1 MSSLIDTLSKLSDS
15 MSSMVDNTAAVV
27 IQRAWRTSRPN
38 HHPSVIDITEL
49 ISDFVSHV
57 PANTVSQH
65 GGVSSLAGKIQDLI
79 FSLEDDAPKK
89 RGRPKGSKNN
99 PKDASQEVPSESK
112 KPGRPKGSKNKPKD
126 KPNHTQIEHPSESKK
141 PGRPKGSKNKPK
153 DPQTKHPSEP
163 KKRGRPKGSKNK
175 SQ

>member
-1 MSSLIDTLSKLSDS
+1 MSSVIDTLSKLSDS

-38 HHPSVIDITEL
+38 HPPTVIDITER
-49 ISDFVSHV
+49 ISDFVSHL
-57 PANTVSQH
+57 PAHTVTQH
-65 GGVSSLAGKIQDLI
+65 GGVSALAGKIQDLI

-99 PKDASQEVPSESK
+99 PKNASQEVPSEPK
-112 KPGRPKGSKNKPKD
+112 KRGRPKGSKNNPK
-126 KPNHTQIEHPSESKK
+126 NA
-141 PGRPKGSKNKPK
+141 
-153 DPQTKHPSEP
+153 PQEVPSEP

-175 SQ
+175 SK